1 MLVIRLVLVLG
12 VLLIGGAF
20 ALYVFSRDRRYLR
33 FAWQALRFAIVVL
46 SAVVIFLF
54 IERLA

>member
-1 MLVIRLVLVLG
+1 VLVIRLVLVLG